1 MMRHEW
7 SVLCPEEEQAVMLA
21 ALRVIDSQA
30 ECEFA
35 QDADDLRRR
44 MAESARGERSALIGL
59 TRSGVSDV
67 NLAAAIASD
76 GQAEKVV
83 LALRSPS
90 GSLRS
95 RAARAGVDQVFDLD
109 GVSPVPS
116 AEEVAAPASGLLT
129 ECDGGR
135 ASAALEPASALA
147 GVRAP
152 IIAFCSGRGGV
163 GKTSVVACAAVA
175 AASWGMRVE
184 AVDLDLSCGNLF
196 AAMGLA
202 RGADLSRLSTD
213 DFEDKERLGRLGAP
227 CGERIRVWGPCERPE
242 ASELAAPIVPKLL
255 GALARESDLV
265 LVDTSPTFSDAVAH
279 AVRESDRVVL
289 VHDRRP
295 GSLAALARTS
305 GLVVR
310 LGVARTRI
318 ARLENRVDVR
328 DRTDPSFG
336 RAEVGLEAARAF
348 TALDGGDEVSDY
360 LGYGDAAGL
369 MEVGSPFAESVAAC
383 LAQLLQELG
392 ALPQVEAA
400 QRAAEGLAPRRK
412 GFFGR
417 RREAV

>member
-1 MMRHEW
+1 MKHEW
-7 SVLCPEEEQAVMLA
+7 SVLCPEEERSVMLA
-21 ALRVIDSQA
+21 ALRAMDSQA

-35 QDADDLRRR
+35 QDANDLRRR
-44 MAESARGERSALIGL
+44 MADSERGERSALIGL

-76 GQAEKVV
+76 GHAEKVV

-95 RAARAGVDQVFDLD
+95 RAARAGVDHVIDLD
-109 GVSPVPS
+109 GVSPAPS
-116 AEEVAAPASGLLT
+116 AEKVAAPVPGLLA

-135 ASAALEPASALA
+135 ASAASEPASAFA
-147 GVRAP
+147 AVRAP
-152 IIAFCSGRGGV
+152 VIAFCSGRGGV
-163 GKTSVVACAAVA
+163 GKTSVVACAAA
-175 AASWGMRVE
+175 TASSWGMRVE

-196 AAMGLA
+196 AMLGLA
-202 RGADLSRLSTD
+202 RGTDLSRLSAD
-213 DFEDKERLGRLGAP
+213 DLEDKERLGRLGAP

-265 LVDTSPTFSDAVAH
+265 LVDTSPTFSDAVAL
-279 AVRESDRVVL
+279 AVRQSDRVVL

-305 GLVVR
+305 GLAVR

-369 MEVGSPFAESVAAC
+369 LEVGSPFAESVAAC
-383 LAQLLQELG
+383 VAQLLQELG
-392 ALPQVEAA
+392 ALPQTKAA

-412 GFFGR
+412 GLFGR